1 MTERLHAVVVTY
13 HPDLALLERQRTA
26 LQPQVAF
33 IHYCDNTADG
43 ALERRLGNH
52 EGLEVLTLP
61 ENLGVGAALNRGI
74 ERALAQGATHVL
86 TFDQDSVPA
95 PDMVERLLEPWRGP
109 LARRLAATAPVT
121 VDAYTGEIAPLIG
134 LIHPWYRR
142 PRLYL
147 RHGDTAALDHAI
159 TSGLMIS
166 AERWHQVGPLRED
179 FFIDY
184 IDIEWSLRA
193 RALGLTLLGV
203 GAARLEHRLG
213 ERSIALPFGR
223 KAAVHGP
230 RRTYYEVRNG
240 LIVHR
245 LPHADPA
252 WRLWH
257 AWIGLKKLVFY
268 LLAFP
273 QRRER
278 LRAIVKGV
286 NDARLLSSTRP
297 PRAP

>member
-1 MTERLHAVVVTY
+1 MNENLHAVVVTY
-13 HPDLALLERQRTA
+13 HPDPALLERQRAA
-26 LQPQVAF
+26 LRPQVAR

-43 ALERRLGNH
+43 ALERQLASQDGI
-52 EGLEVLTLP
+52 EVLTLP
-61 ENLGVGAALNRGI
+61 GNLGVGAALNRGI
-74 ERALAQGATHVL
+74 ERALEAGATHVL

-95 PDMVERLLEPWRGP
+95 PDLAARLLEPWRGP
-109 LARRLAATAPVT
+109 QAGRLAATAPVT
-121 VDAYTGEIAPLIG
+121 VDAYTGEQAPLIG
-134 LIHPWYRR
+134 LIRPWYRR

-147 RHGDTAALDHAI
+147 RPGDTAALDHAI

-166 AERWHQVGPLRED
+166 AESWRRVGPLRED

-213 ERSIALPFGR
+213 ERSIPLPFGR

-230 RRTYYEVRNG
+230 QRTYYEVRNG

-273 QRRER
+273 RRRER
-278 LRAIVKGV
+278 LRAILKGV
-286 NDARLLSSTRP
+286 HDAQLFSSTP
-297 PRAP
+297 PPGTS